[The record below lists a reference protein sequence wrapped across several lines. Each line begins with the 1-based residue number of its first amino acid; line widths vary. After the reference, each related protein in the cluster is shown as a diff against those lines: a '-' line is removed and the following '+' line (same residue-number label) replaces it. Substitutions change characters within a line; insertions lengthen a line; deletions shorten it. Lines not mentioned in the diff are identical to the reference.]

1 MEYLAITDD
10 LLYLAVAHSQD
21 DSLLKDRKHVAGNFV
36 EGRVCGH
43 CNNGWMRDLE
53 EQTRELLKP
62 LIEGGLNLLSISDD
76 ERVKLAKWA
85 TKTAFVIS
93 NAAPLQKVPPLD
105 QMRYI
110 KDKVGAIPPRGTS

>member
-43 CNNGWMRDLE
+43 CNNGWMR
-53 EQTRELLKP
+53 
-62 LIEGGLNLLSISDD
+62 I
-76 ERVKLAKWA
+76 
-85 TKTAFVIS
+85 
-93 NAAPLQKVPPLD
+93 
-105 QMRYI
+105 
-110 KDKVGAIPPRGTS
+110 